1 MSVGRQTF
9 LTVIGTPVWLFRFKQ
24 IIMPSLTMHVDNLKC
39 GGCSNTVTRRVQELP
54 GVGAVVVDPQAGT
67 INVFHDGTT
76 EHDQVAALLMKL
88 GYPEHG
94 MGGMLEV
101 ARSYVS
107 CAIGRLRGED

>member
-1 MSVGRQTF
+1 
-9 LTVIGTPVWLFRFKQ
+9 
-24 IIMPSLTMHVDNLKC
+24 MPSLTMHVDNLKC
-39 GGCSNTVTRRVQELP
+39 GGCSNTVAHRVQELP
-54 GVGAVVVDPQAGT
+54 GVAAVLVDPQAG
-67 INVFHDGTT
+67 IVRVDHDGTT

-94 MGGMLEV
+94 SGGLLEV